1 MTAYTNSPNKCGY
14 SSYSIS
20 DITYNDSSGNNNT
33 KALTMVRNTDGYSTS
48 SSSGSSSSINADC
61 AGYITRCLM
70 PCNRKKFYNK

>member
-33 KALTMVRNTDGYSTS
+33 EALTMVRNTDGHS
-48 SSSGSSSSINADC
+48 SSSSSINADF